1 VKETDSVTSDDSAEE
16 PRPGRAPRSASLVLL
31 GVAALAATGVAFAHF
46 ALPRLNDDPGPPP
59 DDNQVSIVMGP
70 VKPPPVPQSSGP
82 MDVLAPG
89 MAEAAAPPPPV
100 VSDEPPPADG
110 AETAQPA
117 PVEAGPSFDC
127 AAHLTRG
134 QAAVCADPGLAA
146 LDRRM
151 ARAYGE
157 AMAAGAPMDD
167 LRADQAD
174 WRAARED
181 AAERSPAAIAQVY
194 NERIGELTDLADYLR
209 RR

>member
-1 VKETDSVTSDDSAEE
+1 MTPDDSADV
-16 PRPGRAPRSASLVLL
+16 PRPGSPPRGASLVLL
-31 GVAALAATGVAFAHF
+31 GVAVLAAAGVAFAHF

-59 DDNQVSIVMGP
+59 DGNQVSIVMDQ
-70 VKPPPVPQSSGP
+70 VKPPPVPQSSGQ

-100 VSDEPPPADG
+100 VSDGPPADG
-110 AETAQPA
+110 VDATQPA
-117 PVEAGPSFDC
+117 PAAAGPSFDC
-127 AAHLTRG
+127 AGRLTRG
-134 QAAVCADPGLAA
+134 QAAVCDDPGLSA

-167 LRADQAD
+167 LRADQAE

-181 AAERSPAAIAQVY
+181 AAGRSPGAIAQVY
-194 NERIGELTDLADYLR
+194 DERIRELTDLADYLR